1 MLRIM
6 PNEHHYYVYILS
18 NRSRT
23 LYIGVTNDLL
33 RRIGE
38 HREGTHDGFTAK
50 YRIHRLVH
58 FEHFQYIDNAITRE
72 KELKGW
78 LRSKKIALIQ
88 ADNAT
93 WEDLFPNLDA

>member
-1 MLRIM
+1 MDLLLAYAAIM
-6 PNEHHYYVYILS
+6 PREHHSFVYILS

-33 RRIGE
+33 RRICE
-38 HREGTHDGFTAK
+38 HREGVYDGFTAK
-50 YRIHRLVH
+50 YHIHRLVH

-78 LRSKKIALIQ
+78 LARRRSR
-88 ADNAT
+88 
-93 WEDLFPNLDA
+93 